1 MLNHALRADS
11 SQDKY
16 VSHLR
21 NRSISD
27 LHGTNQ
33 ILEITVCCRTPSQAA
48 LDTMHSRCEQ
58 QISFTSG
65 EMDWPALIENELRA
79 HQRSQGFMAD
89 PANKKAYAPLR
100 DTIVLGK

>member
-1 MLNHALRADS
+1 
-11 SQDKY
+11 
-16 VSHLR
+16 
-21 NRSISD
+21 
-27 LHGTNQ
+27 
-33 ILEITVCCRTPSQAA
+33 
-48 LDTMHSRCEQ
+48 MHSRCEQ